1 MVKHQA
7 IVGVGSNIEP
17 EKNIDRALA
26 IIRDEQELVAESTM
40 IQTKPV
46 GIVNQPDF
54 VNGALLIN
62 TELDYESFNQY
73 LKDVESRLQ
82 RDTDQKDFGPRTIDL
97 DIVVW
102 DGKVVHDDY
111 YHYRHTQVPVKEIIQ
126 QFDLAIVEDS

>member
-1 MVKHQA
+1 MAKHQA

-62 TELDYESFNQY
+62 TELDYGAFNQY

-82 RDTDQKDFGPRTIDL
+82 RDVDQKDFGPRTIDL
-97 DIVVW
+97 DIIVW

-111 YHYRHTQVPVKEIIQ
+111 YQYDHTRAPVKELIQ
-126 QFDLAIVEDS
+126 QFGLAIVEDS